1 VAHFLTIVDV
11 SVLAYVATMID
22 NFAAFTGQLAL
33 APSER
38 FRALAQS
45 QSAAVALLAGVAAF
59 LGSVLHVIPLAVFA
73 LGAAAPWWLGWHAWR
88 QRHDADDEPG
98 AKRAVTVFLVTLALG
113 GDNVAVWIPLFR
125 LYGVAG
131 LSLTLAT
138 FAACHAFFL
147 AIARYLS
154 THPVVR
160 QRSDRVS
167 RLIAPWLYALLG
179 IVILLECLPF

>member
-1 VAHFLTIVDV
+1 MAHFLTIIDV

-22 NFAAFTGQLAL
+22 NFAAFTTQLAL

-45 QSAAVALLAGVAAF
+45 QSAAVALLVGVAAF
-59 LGSVLHVIPLAVFA
+59 LGSLLHVIPLAVFA

-88 QRHDADDEPG
+88 HRHEVDDEPG
-98 AKRAVTVFLVTLALG
+98 AKRVVTVFLVTLALG

-131 LSLTLAT
+131 LSLTLVT
-138 FAACHAFFL
+138 FAVCHVFFLVIARFL
-147 AIARYLS
+147 AI
-154 THPVVR
+154 HPVVR
-160 QRSDRVS
+160 EKSDRVS
-167 RLIAPWLYALLG
+167 RLIAPWLYGLLG